1 MDFYWII
8 FGAFV
13 LLSFLFLTLAFQL
26 KKRKNFYS
34 SFLSSL
40 CLISAS
46 LTLSV
51 GGLEIVSIVYY
62 KYIQSQRPSLPVPK
76 PFIRHRAPFLRV
88 QDSILFLSPPNREF
102 RTFGHSYTTSNL
114 GFRERNFPFKKP
126 PETFRIL
133 VFGDSLTFG
142 VGLADHQRYTNILEE
157 MLSLQFPDQ
166 HFEVLN
172 FGVPGFATDQE
183 RDLMEA
189 ILKQAEGDLVVVGFC
204 CDDIKMTTQSYLK
217 HFVMRVQESGQ
228 TFEMILNLDMF
239 KNPRRTYEKI
249 PAEPLKEFQPA
260 SHWYQETQLYQALDE
275 HTNFF
280 IDHALPTPA
289 QWNYVLNEFM
299 AMMDLT
305 NQYQLPP
312 PVVVLLNLGFVDPNK
327 NDFNHPRGNLAQFI
341 RKLDFVGEQLGPL
354 GFTIVD
360 TLPLFQKY
368 SHRAMAISEW
378 EWHPNYLA
386 NYLYAQSIFDTL
398 VGQGVIH

>member
-1 MDFYWII
+1 MDFYWIF
-8 FGAFV
+8 FGAVV
-13 LLSFLFLTLAFQL
+13 LLSFLFLMMAFQL
-26 KKRKNFYS
+26 KRRNKFIS

-46 LTLSV
+46 VILSV

-62 KYIQSQRPSLPVPK
+62 KYMQSKRPSLPVPK
-76 PFIRHRAPFLRV
+76 PFIRNQAPFLRV
-88 QDSILFLSPPNREF
+88 QDSILFQSPPNQEF
-102 RTFGHSYTTSNL
+102 RTFGHPYTSNNL
-114 GFRERNFPFKKP
+114 GFRERNFSFKKP
-126 PETFRIL
+126 TDTFRIL

-142 VGLADHQRYTNILEE
+142 VGLAEKQRYTNLLEE
-157 MLSLQFPDQ
+157 MLSLQFPGRK
-166 HFEVLN
+166 FEVLN

-189 ILKQAEGDLVVVGFC
+189 ILKKVEGDLVVVGFC
-204 CDDIKMTTQSYLK
+204 CDDIKMTTQSFLK

-228 TFEMILNLDMF
+228 TFEMLLNLDIF
-239 KNPRRTYEKI
+239 KNPRRTFEKI
-249 PAEPLKEFQPA
+249 PVEPLKEFQPE
-260 SHWYQETQLYQALDE
+260 SHWYQKTKLYKALDE
-275 HTNFF
+275 HTNLFL
-280 IDHALPTPA
+280 DNALPTPA
-289 QWNYVLNEFM
+289 QWDYVLNEFM

-305 NQYQLPP
+305 KQYQLPP

-327 NDFNHPRGNLAQFI
+327 NDFNHPSGNLAQFI
-341 RKLDFVGEQLGPL
+341 RKLEFVDGQLAPL

-398 VGQGVIH
+398 IEKGLVP